1 MAPRSPLPERLA
13 KAEEWI
19 AGHEA
24 RCEERYAAIQ
34 ATVAALHEVIEGWRK
49 GAWALVLAVLGLGLT
64 IIGSLLVQI
73 YALEP
78 LRVAPPP
85 AVPITAPPALHRA
98 D

>member
-1 MAPRSPLPERLA
+1 MARRSSTSERLA

-19 AGHEA
+19 AGHEQ

-34 ATVAALHEVIEGWRK
+34 ATVLELREMLEGWRRC
-49 GAWALVLAVLGLGLT
+49 AWALVLAVLGLAAT

-78 LRVAPPP
+78 IRISALRSAPAP
-85 AVPITAPPALHRA
+85 ASAELAP
-98 D
+98 